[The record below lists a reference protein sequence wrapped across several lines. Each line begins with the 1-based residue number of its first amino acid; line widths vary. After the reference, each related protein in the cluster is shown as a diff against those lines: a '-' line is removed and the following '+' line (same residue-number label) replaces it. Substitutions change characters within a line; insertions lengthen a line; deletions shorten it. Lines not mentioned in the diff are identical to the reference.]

1 MATIKVSE
9 LTPKGAMLNK
19 NDLLLISEF
28 EMADTYISKSVTGLE
43 VMEAVKVSNPFGSF
57 IHLNTQTTIA
67 NTPTPMRMSE
77 TTMAMDV
84 SIDEETKMVVSQ
96 TGIYNIQ
103 FSAQLYRTSGGT
115 TQHVDIWYRVNGVDI
130 DNSNTKITVANNGHF
145 LVASWNFFTSLNSGD
160 YVEIMWATTADTI
173 QLIYEN
179 GNSIHPAIPSVI
191 ATINRIN

>member
-1 MATIKVSE
+1 MAKIKVSE

-84 SIDEETKMVVSQ
+84 SISASYVLYVPRRGCMV
-96 TGIYNIQ
+96 II
-103 FSAQLYRTSGGT
+103 
-115 TQHVDIWYRVNGVDI
+115 
-130 DNSNTKITVANNGHF
+130 
-145 LVASWNFFTSLNSGD
+145 
-160 YVEIMWATTADTI
+160 
-173 QLIYEN
+173 
-179 GNSIHPAIPSVI
+179 
-191 ATINRIN
+191 

>member
-1 MATIKVSE
+1 MAKIKVSE

-43 VMEAVKVSNPFGSF
+43 VMESVKKSNAFGSF
-57 IHLNTQTTIA
+57 IDLNTQTTIA

-84 SIDEETKMVVSQ
+84 SIDEETKMVVEQ
-96 TGIYNIQ
+96 RGIYNVQ
-103 FSAQLYRTSGGT
+103 FSAQIYRTSGGT
-115 TQHVDIWYRVNGVDI
+115 SQHIDIWFRVNGTDI
-130 DNSNTKITVANNGHF
+130 DNSNTRMTVANNGHY
-145 LVASWNFFTSLNSGD
+145 LVASWNLFVPLNSND
-160 YVEIMWATTADTI
+160 YIEIIWSTTASTIILQSDTV
-173 QLIYEN
+173 
-179 GNSIHPAIPSVI
+179 GTIHPAVPSVI